1 MEGEDEGQVS
11 EDEKKK
17 YKLKCLAQMSQKS
30 SRYWGVVL
38 NQLMPATLNQQT

>member
-1 MEGEDEGQVS
+1 MEGEEDGQVS

-30 SRYWGVVL
+30 SRYWNVVL
-38 NQLMPATLNQQT
+38 NQLMPPSLNQQT